1 MPRKNFACFT
11 IFALLALASTANA
24 QPAKKMA
31 RIGYLS
37 GRAGPFDVLV
47 AFKEGLRELGWVEGK
62 QIKIEY
68 RYAGGDLEKLS
79 EFAAELVRL
88 KVEVI
93 VAGPGN
99 EPTIRAKR
107 VTTTIPPNVLVRADR
122 VIK

>member
-1 MPRKNFACFT
+1 MIRKFLGSLLVT
-11 IFALLALASTANA
+11 VLLATVYPVEA

-88 KVEVI
+88 KVDVI